1 MSILQ
6 RRHVFL
12 HITSHP
18 VNEFDLPCLHGLVV
32 MDRSE
37 LGQQDAHDVD
47 WKDEVYLKY
56 ID

>member
-1 MSILQ
+1 VSILQ

-47 WKDEVYLKY
+47 WKDEVYL
-56 ID
+56 